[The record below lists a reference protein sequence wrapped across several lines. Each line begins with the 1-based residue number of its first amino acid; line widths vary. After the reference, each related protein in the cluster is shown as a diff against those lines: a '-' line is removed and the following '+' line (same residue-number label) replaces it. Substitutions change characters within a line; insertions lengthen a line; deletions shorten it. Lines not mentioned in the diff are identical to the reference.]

1 MKHRKGIV
9 IRSLVILC
17 ALSIMLIPQ
26 LALASG
32 DDPLVVIDRFGGFL
46 FSIVR
51 AVGMISLLFA
61 LVSFAM
67 SLKNHDSAARAAS
80 ILAFAGGLIFT
91 FAEQILKLITG
102 GG

>member
-1 MKHRKGIV
+1 MKRMSGAGRLLIV
-9 IRSLVILC
+9 LC
-17 ALSIMLIPQ
+17 FLSVLFIPQ
-26 LALASG
+26 LALASA
-32 DDPLVVIDRFGGFL
+32 DDPLVVIDRFGGLL

-91 FAEQILKLITG
+91 FAEQILKFITG
-102 GG
+102 G